1 MALFNYA
8 SKEITLKVVYY
19 GPGLCGKTTNLQQL
33 HEKMSSD
40 KKGKL
45 LSLSTDAD
53 RTLFFDFMPVQLGKI
68 KDFNI
73 RFQLYTVP
81 GQVRYNAT
89 RKLVLK
95 GADAIVFVAD
105 SQTAMKEQ
113 NVDSLQNM
121 KENLTAN
128 NINPDEIPVIL
139 QYNKRDLKKIMSVEE
154 MNDDLNPKANEI
166 IEASAYEAWGVEET
180 FQVVTKSLL
189 KFISK
194 KHNVKIDEEDE
205 AIITEPAVTPEPAAA
220 SKDHVKISIEDKAN
234 RLLEEDEPAAPE
246 PEPAPVEAEVVQEDA
261 GVGSTDWDGLL
272 GADENAQA
280 DEGSSDWEASSIALE
295 TDEPEAVVEAEL
307 VVEEAIIEPE
317 EDISKHEEDILAV
330 ADIGGEDDGTSEL
343 EKMLMEEESEDVPD
357 EASAD
362 APGGDSVDPA
372 VIDELKAEVAE
383 LKKQNQMIKKE
394 IKKIR
399 EQISPV
405 LKLLKK
411 KAAK

>member
-33 HEKMSSD
+33 HEHMGSD

-105 SQTAMKEQ
+105 SQTAMKDQ
-113 NVDSLQNM
+113 NVESFQNM

-128 NINPDEIPVIL
+128 NINPDDIPVLL

-154 MNDDLNPKANEI
+154 MNGDLNFRADEI
-166 IEASAYEAWGVEET
+166 IEASAYEGWGVEET
-180 FQVVTKSLL
+180 FQIVTKRLL
-189 KFISK
+189 KFISQ
-194 KHNVKIDEEDE
+194 KHNVKIDEDDE
-205 AIITEPAVTPEPAAA
+205 EEVAAKEPEITAT
-220 SKDHVKISIEDKAN
+220 STKDRVNITVEDKAN
-234 RLLEEDEPAAPE
+234 RLLEEEPVVEEALEEEA
-246 PEPAPVEAEVVQEDA
+246 EPAPAPA
-261 GVGSTDWDGLL
+261 ASTEWDGLL
-272 GADENAQA
+272 GDNDSAAD
-280 DEGSSDWEASSIALE
+280 DSGSSDWEGAVELDGGDTE
-295 TDEPEAVVEAEL
+295 PVVDEEQ
-307 VVEEAIIEPE
+307 IIEPE
-317 EDISKHEEDILAV
+317 EDMLKHEENILATS
-330 ADIGGEDDGTSEL
+330 DPGGEEGSTTEL
-343 EKMLMEEESEDVPD
+343 ERMLIEEGSSDDVLD
-357 EASAD
+357 T
-362 APGGDSVDPA
+362 GGYVDTA
-372 VIDELKAEVAE
+372 AIDELKEEVEE
-383 LKKQNQMIKKE
+383 LRKQNLTIKNE
-394 IKKIR
+394 INKIK
-399 EQISPV
+399 EQIRPV
-405 LKLLKK
+405 LQLMKK

>member
-33 HEKMSSD
+33 HEHMSSD

-68 KDFNI
+68 RDFNI

-105 SQTAMKEQ
+105 SQNAMKEQ
-113 NVDSLQNM
+113 NVESLQNM

-128 NINPDEIPVIL
+128 NINPDEIPVLL
-139 QYNKRDLKKIMSVEE
+139 QYNKRDLKKIMPVEE
-154 MNDDLNPKANEI
+154 MNGDLNPRAEDI
-166 IEASAYEAWGVEET
+166 IEASAYEGWGVEDT
-180 FQVVTKSLL
+180 FHVVTKRLL

-194 KHNVKIDEEDE
+194 KHNIEIDAEEDKT
-205 AIITEPAVTPEPAAA
+205 APAEA
-220 SKDHVKISIEDKAN
+220 SKDHINITVEDKAN
-234 RLLEEDEPAAPE
+234 RLLEEDEPIAA
-246 PEPAPVEAEVVQEDA
+246 EPAPVEAVEADA
-261 GVGSTDWDGLL
+261 SGGSTDWNGLL
-272 GADENAQA
+272 GETEDAQA
-280 DEGSSDWEASSIALE
+280 DAGTSGSEWEAGSIDLE
-295 TDEPEAVVEAEL
+295 EDEQAAVVEAEEII
-307 VVEEAIIEPE
+307 EEAIIEPE
-317 EDISKHEEDILAV
+317 SDISKHEEDILA
-330 ADIGGEDDGTSEL
+330 ATGSGGDEEGTSEL
-343 EKMLMEEESEDVPD
+343 EKMLMEEEDGGVSDEDIGEGSHGP
-357 EASAD
+357 A
-362 APGGDSVDPA
+362 VDPDL
-372 VIDELKAEVAE
+372 IDELKAEVQE
-383 LKKQNQMIKKE
+383 LKKQNQMIMGE
-394 IKKIR
+394 ITSIK
-399 EQISPV
+399 EQIRPV
-405 LKLLKK
+405 LRLMKKKK